1 MFFTSMLLTG
11 WILSVGASSSSS
23 SSELVEFEHTI
34 DNNNIPPV
42 SDVF

>member
-11 WILSVGASSSSS
+11 WILSVGVSSSS
-23 SSELVEFEHTI
+23 SSERVEFEHTI